1 MNKITKN
8 EITAVILAGG
18 QASRMDGK
26 DKGLIVFRELPL
38 ITHVVNVVE
47 SKVSQILISANR
59 NFEEYANFGKVISDD
74 LEGFQGPLAGISKA
88 LKVCSTPYL
97 LVLPCDSPLIDE
109 ALIDSL
115 IEKMEISKVD
125 ICVAHDGSIMHATF
139 ALMQTK
145 LEKSLEGFLEEGGRK
160 MALWYRQHSLER
172 IDVSSHLEVLTNINR
187 PEDFNL

>member
-1 MNKITKN
+1 MATI
-8 EITAVILAGG
+8 
-18 QASRMDGK
+18 
-26 DKGLIVFRELPL
+26 P
-38 ITHVVNVVE
+38 
-47 SKVSQILISANR
+47 
-59 NFEEYANFGKVISDD
+59 EEYANFGKVISDD
-74 LEGFQGPLAGISKA
+74 LEGYQGPLAGISKA

-97 LVLPCDSPLIDE
+97 LVLPCDSPLIDA

-115 IEKMEISKVD
+115 IEKMEISNVD

-145 LEKSLEGFLEEGGRK
+145 LEKSLEEFLGEGGRK
-160 MALWYRQHSLER
+160 MALWYRQQSLER

>member
-1 MNKITKN
+1 MKKISKN

-18 QASRMDGK
+18 QASRMDGE

-38 ITHVVNVVE
+38 ISHVINITKP
-47 SKVSQILISANR
+47 KVSQILISANR

-74 LEGFQGPLAGISKA
+74 LEGYQGPLAGISKA

-97 LVLPCDSPLIDE
+97 LVLPCDSPLIDAE
-109 ALIDSL
+109 LIDSL
-115 IEKMEISKVD
+115 IEKMEVSNVD

-145 LEKSLEGFLEEGGRK
+145 LEKSLEEFLGGGGRK
-160 MALWYRQHSLER
+160 MALWYRQQSLER

>member
-1 MNKITKN
+1 M
-8 EITAVILAGG
+8 
-18 QASRMDGK
+18 
-26 DKGLIVFRELPL
+26 
-38 ITHVVNVVE
+38 
-47 SKVSQILISANR
+47 
-59 NFEEYANFGKVISDD
+59 
-74 LEGFQGPLAGISKA
+74 
-88 LKVCSTPYL
+88 CSTPYL

-115 IEKMEISKVD
+115 IEKMEMSKVD

-187 PEDFNL
+187 PEDFNF

>member
-1 MNKITKN
+1 VNKITKN

-18 QASRMDGK
+18 QASRMDGE

-38 ITHVVNVVE
+38 IAHVVNVVE
-47 SKVSQILISANR
+47 SKVSQTLISANR
-59 NFEEYANFGKVISDD
+59 NFDEYANFGKVISDD
-74 LEGFQGPLAGISKA
+74 LEGYQGPLAGISKA
-88 LKVCSTPYL
+88 LKVSSTPYL

-115 IEKMEISKVD
+115 IEKMEISKAD

>member
-1 MNKITKN
+1 MKKISKN

-18 QASRMDGK
+18 QASRMDGE

-38 ITHVVNVVE
+38 IAHVVNITKP
-47 SKVSQILISANR
+47 KVNQTLISANR
-59 NFEEYANFGKVISDD
+59 NLEEYANFGSVIRDD

-97 LVLPCDSPLIDE
+97 LVFPCDSPLIDA

-115 IEKMEISKVD
+115 IEKMEVTKAD

-145 LEKSLEGFLEEGGRK
+145 LKKNLEEFLEEGGRK
-160 MALWYRQHSLER
+160 MAFWYRQQNLER

>member
-18 QASRMDGK
+18 QASRMDGE

-38 ITHVVNVVE
+38 ITHVVNVTKP
-47 SKVSQILISANR
+47 KVSQILISANR

-74 LEGFQGPLAGISKA
+74 LEGYQGPLAGISKA

-139 ALMQTK
+139 ALIQTK

>member
-1 MNKITKN
+1 VNKITKN

-59 NFEEYANFGKVISDD
+59 NFEEYANFGKVIRDD

>member
-1 MNKITKN
+1 VNKITKN

-18 QASRMDGK
+18 QASRMDGE

-38 ITHVVNVVE
+38 IAHVVNVVE

-59 NFEEYANFGKVISDD
+59 NFEEYANFGKVIRDD

-115 IEKMEISKVD
+115 IEKMEISKAD

>member
-1 MNKITKN
+1 MKKISKN

-18 QASRMDGK
+18 QASRMDGD

-38 ITHVVNVVE
+38 IAHVVNITKP
-47 SKVSQILISANR
+47 KVNQTLISANR
-59 NFEEYANFGKVISDD
+59 NLEEYANFGKVISDD
-74 LEGFQGPLAGISKA
+74 LEGYQGPLAGISKA

-97 LVLPCDSPLIDE
+97 LVLPCDSPLIDV

-115 IEKMEISKVD
+115 IEKMEVTKAD

-145 LEKSLEGFLEEGGRK
+145 LEKNLEEFLEEGGRK
-160 MALWYRQHSLER
+160 MALWYRQQSLER

>member
-1 MNKITKN
+1 MKKISKN

-18 QASRMDGK
+18 QASRMDGD

-38 ITHVVNVVE
+38 IAYVVNITKP
-47 SKVSQILISANR
+47 KVNQTLISANR
-59 NFEEYANFGKVISDD
+59 NLEEYANFGKVISDD
-74 LEGFQGPLAGISKA
+74 LEGYQGPLAGISKA

-97 LVLPCDSPLIDE
+97 LVFPCDSPLIDA

-115 IEKMEISKVD
+115 IERMEVTKAD

-139 ALMQTK
+139 ALMQAK
-145 LEKSLEGFLEEGGRK
+145 LEKNLEEFLEEGGRK
-160 MALWYRQHSLER
+160 MALWYRQQSLER

>member
-18 QASRMDGK
+18 QALRMNGE

-38 ITHVVNVVE
+38 ITHVVNVTKP
-47 SKVSQILISANR
+47 KVSQILISANR

-74 LEGFQGPLAGISKA
+74 LEGYQGPLAGISKA

-139 ALMQTK
+139 ALIQTK
-145 LEKSLEGFLEEGGRK
+145 LEKSLEEFLEEGGRK

>member
-18 QASRMDGK
+18 QASRMDGE

-38 ITHVVNVVE
+38 IAHVVNVVE
-47 SKVSQILISANR
+47 SKVSQTLISANR
-59 NFEEYANFGKVISDD
+59 NFDEYANFGKVIRDD
-74 LEGFQGPLAGISKA
+74 LKGFQGPLAGISKA

-115 IEKMEISKVD
+115 IEKMEISKAD

>member
-18 QASRMDGK
+18 QASRMDGE

-38 ITHVVNVVE
+38 ITHDVNVTKP
-47 SKVSQILISANR
+47 KVSQILISANR
-59 NFEEYANFGKVISDD
+59 NFEEYANFGKVIKDD